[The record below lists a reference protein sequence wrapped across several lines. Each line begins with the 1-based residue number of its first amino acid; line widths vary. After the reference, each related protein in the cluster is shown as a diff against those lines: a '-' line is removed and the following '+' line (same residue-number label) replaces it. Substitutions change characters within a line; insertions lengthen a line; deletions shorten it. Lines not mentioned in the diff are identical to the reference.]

1 MIVHN
6 FDPVL
11 VDLYLIKIRW
21 YSLAYIFGILGGWWY
36 GKFLIK
42 LQVQSQ
48 DQKNYLHSFDDL
60 IGYIIIGIILGGRLG
75 YVIFYNPIFYLNN
88 FLEVFKIWNGGMSF
102 HGGLIGVMFSTYI
115 FSIKNKLN
123 FKIFFDTI
131 STVSPI
137 GIFFGRISNFIN
149 SELYGVPTDRPWGVI
164 FPKVDKLSRHPSQIY
179 EALLEGVVLFLL
191 LNYLLRK
198 KMFSH
203 GIVSSV
209 FLIFYGLFRIISEN
223 FREPDEHLGYIF
235 LNLSMGSML
244 SVMMIIFGFLI
255 FYKIL
260 VYDKNK

>member
-137 GIFFGRISNFIN
+137 GIFLEEYLILLIVNFMVSRQIN
-149 SELYGVPTDRPWGVI
+149 LG
-164 FPKVDKLSRHPSQIY
+164 
-179 EALLEGVVLFLL
+179 VLFFQKLINYQDTLL
-191 LNYLLRK
+191 KFMKLCWK
-198 KMFSH
+198 
-203 GIVSSV
+203 V
-209 FLIFYGLFRIISEN
+209 
-223 FREPDEHLGYIF
+223 
-235 LNLSMGSML
+235 
-244 SVMMIIFGFLI
+244 
-255 FYKIL
+255 
-260 VYDKNK
+260 

>member
-102 HGGLIGVMFSTYI
+102 HGGLIGVMFSAYI

-149 SELYGVPTDRPWGVI
+149 SELYGIPTDKAWGVI

-198 KMFSH
+198 KMFPH

-244 SVMMIIFGFLI
+244 SIMMIIFGFLI